1 MVGGAISKYLGFQMK
16 SQIKNERKRLS
27 KYAKTHVNITHM
39 DIDGCHRLPLGRSIA
54 NTAKRAI
61 FKLANKKH
69 SEAMLQQKGI
79 LM

>member
-1 MVGGAISKYLGFQMK
+1 MG
-16 SQIKNERKRLS
+16 
-27 KYAKTHVNITHM
+27 
-39 DIDGCHRLPLGRSIA
+39 IDGCHRLPLGRSIA

>member
-1 MVGGAISKYLGFQMK
+1 
-16 SQIKNERKRLS
+16 
-27 KYAKTHVNITHM
+27 M

-79 LM
+79 LMWKVRFLKVIHYACTIISLWKCKDLQK

>member
-1 MVGGAISKYLGFQMK
+1 
-16 SQIKNERKRLS
+16 
-27 KYAKTHVNITHM
+27 M

-54 NTAKRAI
+54 NTAKQAI